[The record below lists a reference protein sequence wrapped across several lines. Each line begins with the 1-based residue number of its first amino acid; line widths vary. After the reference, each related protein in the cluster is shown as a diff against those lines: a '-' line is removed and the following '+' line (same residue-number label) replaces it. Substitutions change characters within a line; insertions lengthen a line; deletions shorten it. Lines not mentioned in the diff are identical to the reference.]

1 MTEAYRI
8 NNLAV
13 HAQQKRLL
21 NIDDLSIHNQQST
34 AILGENGA
42 GKTTLLHALAFIQPG
57 VSGEFQVLGQ
67 AVNGTLSAALRRRI
81 GLVSQQPYLL
91 PGTVLENLQLA
102 LRLQG
107 FKPGMQAEQIDLWLQ
122 RLNLQGLIDT
132 DAAKLSGGEQKRVAL
147 ARTLIC
153 QPDILLLDEPFA
165 HLDQQHIHQLEVIL
179 HQWAAQ
185 PGKTMVFSTHNRF
198 QANMLADKTISL
210 YQGKMID
217 TPLLNVFH
225 GHYQMPVFD
234 TGKLKVT
241 TSMEDIDANVMA
253 VDPCDIIISKI
264 APNQSS
270 IRNTYPG
277 KLTQVTADS
286 QGVRLSIDCGER
298 FDAII
303 TEQSLRELALQPG
316 DRLFV
321 SFKASAVRLF

>member
-1 MTEAYRI
+1 MTEAFRI
-8 NNLAV
+8 DNLTV

-21 NIDDLSIHNQQST
+21 QIDELCIHSQQST

-57 VSGEFQVLGQ
+57 VSGRLRLLGHT
-67 AVNGTLSAALRRRI
+67 VNGPISAALRRRI

-102 LRLQG
+102 LRLQDL
-107 FKPGMQAEQIDLWLQ
+107 KSAMHAEQIDLWLQ
-122 RLNLQGLIDT
+122 RLNLQGLVNT
-132 DAAKLSGGEQKRVAL
+132 DAAQLSGGEQKRVAL

-153 QPDILLLDEPFA
+153 QPDIMLLDEPFA
-165 HLDQQHIHQLEVIL
+165 HLDQQHIHQLEIIL
-179 HQWAAQ
+179 NQWAAQ
-185 PGKTMVFSTHNRF
+185 PGKTLVFSTHNRF
-198 QANMLADKTISL
+198 QANMLADRTISL
-210 YQGKMID
+210 YQGKLID

-241 TSMEDIDANVMA
+241 TPMQAIDAKVMA
-253 VDPCDIIISKI
+253 IDPRDIIISKI

-270 IRNTYPG
+270 IRNSYEG
-277 KLTQVTADS
+277 KLAQISEDP
-286 QGVRLSIDCGER
+286 QGVRLSVDCGER

-303 TEQSLRELALQPG
+303 TEQSLRALSLHVG
-316 DRLFV
+316 DHLFV